1 MRTNGRKSAANGP
14 CCGYARPMSTD
25 PGREQN
31 WYPISKLG
39 WFTSHIREGV
49 EATSHQLEL
58 LQPARARPYL
68 LDDATVAR
76 IIQVH
81 HDQAEDLT
89 LFQNQADRWK
99 TPGLTATQRA
109 GIAEYETLIAQ
120 LRQVNAEVLA
130 VADELSRGTID
141 TVLAKSD
148 LELGI
153 EALMPECSRSGETT
167 AAGLYDPAA
176 TTVRPGRHQPV
187 KHRTPPRSI
196 TGSFPRRDRIEDH
209 SLKRRAL
216 LRGQSK

>member
-1 MRTNGRKSAANGP
+1 
-14 CCGYARPMSTD
+14 MSTE

-31 WYPISKLG
+31 WYPISNLG

-49 EATSHQLEL
+49 EATSRQLEL

-99 TPGLTATQRA
+99 TDPGLTATQRA
-109 GIAEYETLIAQ
+109 DLAAYETLIAQ

-153 EALMPECSRSGETT
+153 EALMR
-167 AAGLYDPAA
+167 
-176 TTVRPGRHQPV
+176 RMQP
-187 KHRTPPRSI
+187 
-196 TGSFPRRDRIEDH
+196 
-209 SLKRRAL
+209 
-216 LRGQSK
+216 